1 VEVEVELQVGLATLP
16 MYSCQHLAHCVL
28 VQVVAARAVVEVLLY
43 NSDAKGTYLVEEPC
57 WVVVLGLVV
66 QMIHGVEVAAMVAVL
81 GVEELLV
88 DAAAAGLVV
97 LVVAVAAVQLLMV
110 VVIQVVVAG
119 SVFVAMATGV
129 ELLPVKL

>member
-1 VEVEVELQVGLATLP
+1 
-16 MYSCQHLAHCVL
+16 M
-28 VQVVAARAVVEVLLY
+28 AAQAVVEVLLY

-66 QMIHGVEVAAMVAVL
+66 QMIQEVEVAAMVAVL
-81 GVEELLV
+81 GVEEFLV

-97 LVVAVAAVQLLMV
+97 LVVAAAAVQLLMVVV

-119 SVFVAMATGV
+119 SVFVAMATAV

>member
-1 VEVEVELQVGLATLP
+1 
-16 MYSCQHLAHCVL
+16 M
-28 VQVVAARAVVEVLLY
+28 AARAVVEVLLY
-43 NSDAKGTYLVEEPC
+43 NSDAKGTYLEEGPC

-66 QMIHGVEVAAMVAVL
+66 QMIQGVEAAAMVAVL
-81 GVEELLV
+81 GVEEFLV
-88 DAAAAGLVV
+88 DAAAGLVV
-97 LVVAVAAVQLLMV
+97 LVVAAAAVVAVQLLMVVV